1 MGFIQVI
8 EFRTSKIDEMR
19 EVGKEWEAAAGGDVK
34 ARRRVLCADRENPGH
49 YFNIVFFDTYESA
62 MENSRLPATHEFSQR
77 MMALGDGKPT
87 FHNLD
92 VVEDVDL

>member
-19 EVGKEWEAAAGGDVK
+19 EVGKEWETAAGGDVK

-49 YFNIVFFDTYESA
+49 NFNIEFFDTYESA